1 MPAFNARIALAH
13 RYLVLVVFI
22 FFAACQYAQGDS
34 STPEESLSHLWIK
47 AISNDDV
54 SFFNSLL
61 KSDAKP
67 EPMIGLAAPNGKTA
81 LMVASKKG
89 DLSLVKALHRK
100 GAKVNRVTQ
109 TGGTAFMFAVL
120 GNNLDVAQWLA
131 KENANV
137 AAAGSNGWSAATIAA
152 AMGHT
157 EILKWLTTLQSS
169 FDSPDVYRFT
179 PLMRAVDNRHY
190 AAAKILLETQT
201 VDVNVRDEWENTPL
215 HFAMANK
222 DEKMLELLLS
232 HGARMSNA
240 NRDGVSPNTMLD
252 EWPEAHQVVDRFR

>member
-1 MPAFNARIALAH
+1 MSGFNARIAFARFSLAFA
-13 RYLVLVVFI
+13 VFI
-22 FFAACQYAQGDS
+22 FIASCQYAVGS
-34 STPEESLSHLWIK
+34 SSATEESLSRLWVK

-54 SFFNSLL
+54 AHFNTQI
-61 KSDAKP
+61 KSDSIS
-67 EPMIGLAAPNGKTA
+67 ESMIGLTAPNGKTA

-89 DLSLVKALHRK
+89 DLALVKALHRK

-120 GNNLDVAQWLA
+120 GNNLDVAQWLE

-157 EILKWLTTLQSS
+157 EILQWLTTLQSS
-169 FDSPDVYRFT
+169 LDVPDVYRFT

-201 VDVNVRDEWENTPL
+201 VDVNVRDEWQNTPL
-215 HFAMANK
+215 HFAIANK
-222 DEKMLELLLS
+222 DEKMLELLLR
-232 HGARMSNA
+232 HGAQMSNA
-240 NRDGVSPNTMLD
+240 NRDGVSPDIMLN
-252 EWPEAHQVVDRFR
+252 EWPEARQIVDRFR